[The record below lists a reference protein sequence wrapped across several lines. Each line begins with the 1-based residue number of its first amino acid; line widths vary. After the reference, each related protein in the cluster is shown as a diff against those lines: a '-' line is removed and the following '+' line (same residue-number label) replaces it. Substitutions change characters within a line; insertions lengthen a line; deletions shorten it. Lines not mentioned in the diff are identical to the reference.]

1 METFGIR
8 VPQHIFWH
16 MQWDEFLFTWISL
29 RSATRQT
36 RDKNMIFFLTDI
48 VNCLPATGADI
59 HNRSKHVPFDATV
72 CQRRYIINYTQCE
85 RRKKCA
91 IKLMLPLINVN
102 HDENDAAC
110 QVKSNRHGNVT
121 TFLTATAAMSAR
133 WMSAAL
139 CRYIAICF
147 VNQFPIKSHR
157 VCRRQPRVDLMW
169 PIHPVQSRSTHSP
182 TQFMACAENNDVSQ
196 FSPIISSLNVIKT
209 IFIVVLACSSAS
221 TTPA

>member
-1 METFGIR
+1 MRDMEMETFGIR

-110 QVKSNRHGNVT
+110 QVIGMEMWLHFWRQQQ
-121 TFLTATAAMSAR
+121 LWAR
-133 WMSAAL
+133 VECL
-139 CRYIAICF
+139 PRYVAI
-147 VNQFPIKSHR
+147 
-157 VCRRQPRVDLMW
+157 
-169 PIHPVQSRSTHSP
+169 
-182 TQFMACAENNDVSQ
+182 
-196 FSPIISSLNVIKT
+196 
-209 IFIVVLACSSAS
+209 
-221 TTPA
+221 